1 MPNYKYNPKPLKID
15 YLIEN
20 IQQFKNKTDN
30 DKINFINE
38 VIENHPIFGI
48 YVHPEYNL
56 FRVRSI
62 NKNNIDCIKTVDD
75 LLWPNHK
82 GLNHNRFGNYCYLSN
97 SEFTALS
104 EKEECIENDV
114 VLTAFS
120 MRDEFKAP
128 MLPIGELNKIIRF
141 GTGYILNEGHEPLE
155 DILNY
160 IRHIE
165 EENRTNIICITMQE
179 SFIFG
184 ILSSSDRYISQYT
197 IEKLINSYDHEIAI
211 IGYPSNTYNYGYN
224 FAIDT
229 KYFSELFDFYSIR
242 KCHIKKLPY
251 KIYDIYPF
259 ENVKKIS
266 GGLLIWEKHN
276 LDGDYQYVLKRK
288 TQGL

>member
-82 GLNHNRFGNYCYLSN
+82 
-97 SEFTALS
+97 ALS

-184 ILSSSDRYISQYT
+184 ILSSSDRDISQYT

-242 KCHIKKLPY
+242 KCHIKNYHIKFTTYILL
-251 KIYDIYPF
+251 KML
-259 ENVKKIS
+259 KKY
-266 GGLLIWEKHN
+266 LE
-276 LDGDYQYVLKRK
+276 VC
-288 TQGL
+288 